1 MAKSTEITNSLRILF
16 ELALTILNNEDR
28 IKTNIVKVLT
38 NNMLR
43 FISPVLF
50 ATIKTAISPT
60 IPNINEARNH
70 FKNLLILPTPLVV
83 YIYYLIQRNRKKN
96 FFFNLTAALVQ

>member
-16 ELALTILNNEDR
+16 ELALTILNKEDR

-50 ATIKTAISPT
+50 ATKKTANSPT
-60 IPNINEARNH
+60 IPNINEAINH
-70 FKNLLILPTPLVV
+70 FKNLSILPTPLLI
-83 YIYYLIQRNRKKN
+83 YIYYIQRNRKKT
-96 FFFNLTAALVQ
+96 FFFN